1 MRVRP
6 GDHRR
11 GATTGG
17 APARPARRWR
27 PATLAAVAAVVILLA
42 SGAERDSHPPRGP
55 ETAAAITTRPGVEQ
69 VEHLGGKLYPPRYDT
84 LDYRLNQLVARD
96 EGRDAAPGTPAMDAG
111 SFINVVVR
119 LDPAY
124 VHEVAAY
131 LREQGVGLA
140 APRPGAESLAAAVP
154 LSALADLAARRGVHM
169 VMAEP
174 SVQRYDAGVAPHGAD
189 FWHDPGWDGG
199 NGNDDDDTNDAGN
212 VKIGILDGG
221 ILGYGNGLTAGR
233 VADPKGVHCFLGSDG
248 TTTDSIG
255 NCELLQVL
263 SGSVDQHGT
272 FVAQLLY
279 DIAPGADYYLARIVR
294 ASHFEAAITWLIA
307 QDVDVISTSLG
318 KTWEGPG
325 DGTSPYMNAWISQV
339 GRAVDA
345 GIFVAV
351 ASGNFDTS
359 SWFGTFRDSD
369 GDDIMDWDETG
380 DECNEVQFDS
390 SIKYNIR
397 VRWEDT
403 WNGANDD
410 LDIYL
415 RRGLSQGTADYMS
428 ENVQNGAPQQDPF
441 ENIGLEPESS
451 VTYCLVIVRESGV
464 TPEWVQVLIEAN
476 GPDGPSM
483 EHWTRG
489 YSLGSPAE
497 TTKAG
502 AVTVGAAPVTDT
514 STIQSTS
521 GRGPLPASSASTVVK
536 PDVVG
541 VDEVPVVTISGT
553 FNIDGTSIATPHVA
567 GLAALVKQ
575 RNPDYT
581 PAQIAT
587 YLRDNALPRGETAP
601 NNTWG
606 YGLAFLPHIGPA
618 ITGKPQLGVTLTANT
633 AGVDD
638 IDGMPASPTFTYQWI
653 RVSSG
658 GTEANISGATSATY
672 TPVQADVGKTLK
684 VQVSFQDDA
693 TTANDEEQTS
703 RASLKVVPA
712 NRAAT
717 GKPTIS
723 GTLRV
728 TETVTASTS
737 PIRDVDGLTGATF
750 EYQWVRVDGGTDTDI
765 PGETESSYVLQT
777 ADAGKTV
784 KVKVSFTDNNRNAET
799 VVSDASAVVGSAP
812 NRPAQ
817 FSAATAS
824 REVAENTAA
833 HENIGEPVA
842 ATDLDNDPLT
852 YAIRNDSGLF
862 AIVASTGQL
871 RTKGS
876 LDYETRTSHT
886 IVVQVTDNKD
896 IDGVADTVI
905 DDTITVTIN
914 VLPVDEPPVIT
925 GPQTV
930 DWSENA
936 AGTIATYMARD
947 PEGAATFLG
956 LIDTGDDDSFD
967 FSSGRLSFRSA
978 ALPDYEGQQQY
989 QIELGAKTDS
999 AASVFETRYAVTINI
1014 TAVDEPPGITLASAA
1029 GGAVTVSG
1037 SAVSVDENHTG
1048 DLVDVTATDPESTHT
1063 DYTLALGGTHSTS
1076 FTLNTGVLSFTN
1088 PPDHEAREVYN
1099 LTLTA
1104 SNASETSTLNVTV
1117 TVLDVDEP
1125 ADISFVATGG
1135 VTVNGNALTV
1145 DENHDGTLATFR
1157 ADDPENDQTLTY
1169 TWSTDPPDHF
1179 VIRAGGLS
1187 FRNIPD
1193 YEDPA
1198 GGINVYD
1205 ITVSAL
1211 DSDGETGSIA
1221 VTVTVEPV
1229 DEPPEITLASAAGSD
1244 VTVDG
1249 SDVTVDENHAGDLV
1263 NVTATDPETTHTDY
1277 TLALGGTHS
1286 TSFTLNSTGATGVL
1300 SFTNPPDHEAREVYR
1315 LTLTASNAM
1324 ESSTLNVTVTVGDV
1338 DEPADISF
1346 VATGGV
1352 TVNDNA
1358 LTVDENHDGTLAT
1371 FRARDPENDQ
1381 TLTYT
1386 WSTDP
1391 PDHFVIR
1398 AGVLSFR
1405 NIPDYEDPAGA
1416 TNVYNITVR
1425 ALDSDGETGSIAVT
1439 VTVEPVDEPADISF
1453 VATGGVTVN
1462 DNALTV
1468 DENYDGTL
1476 ATFIA
1481 RDPEGAAGLTYQW
1494 ALEGTDHS
1502 HFAITAAGE
1511 LSFLNIPDYDRP
1523 AGGKNVYNITVKAT
1537 DSAPTPLTG
1546 RIAVTVAVLPVNEPP
1561 VITGPDEVSIE
1572 EGGATFVGTYTVM
1585 DPESATIAW
1594 LPLDGA
1600 DKDEFEFTSSNGRL
1614 AFKEAPDFED
1624 AERGGDNE
1632 YNVTLGVSAGSHTIT
1647 FDVVVTVTNKEE
1659 QGTLLL
1665 SSPQPQVEAAFTAT
1679 LTDPDIVGATTWKW
1693 ERSMS
1698 SGGGWQPIDGATAAS
1713 YTPVVGDI
1721 DYYLHATAT
1730 YTDGY
1735 SANKSL
1741 SAVSANRVEAK
1752 PLVNTAPEFP
1762 PGPTTRSVPE
1772 DARANDIVGAPV
1784 VAADAEHA
1792 GQLTYTLTGG
1802 SDLFT
1807 IDGGSGQ
1814 IRVAADESLD
1824 HETAPS
1830 HSVVVTATD
1839 PSLAFDTV
1847 QVTIDVT
1854 NVNEPPNAV
1863 GDSAF
1868 TDEDTAVIIRVLNND
1883 SDPEDERSELLLTVV
1898 TPPRNGS
1905 ATVNEPA
1912 GQNRTITY
1920 EPNANYHGADSFTY
1934 QVTDS
1939 GGLSSTARVTV
1950 QIAAVNDA
1958 PEFATDM
1965 TTRTVSEGAGPGDT
1979 VGTKVAATDVDD
1991 STLTYRLSGAS
2002 DFVIDASGPT
2012 AGQIRVAPGVTLD
2025 RENTPSY
2032 QVTVTATDRLN
2043 ASDTIAVTINLDN
2056 VNDPPVAESDTAT
2069 TNEDMSVNIDV
2080 LDNDT
2085 DPDTDRAR
2093 LRVSVLTQPLNGTA
2107 RAQSD
2112 QTITYTPNANFAGPN
2127 SFTYR
2132 LSDGQFTDDGSVS
2145 VTVVAVNDAPT
2156 FFPTTAARSVPEDAE
2171 AGDNVGPAVT
2181 ATDVEGDT
2189 LSY

>member
-6 GDHRR
+6 DDHRR
-11 GATTGG
+11 GTTTGG

-27 PATLAAVAAVVILLA
+27 PATLAALAAVVILLA

-55 ETAAAITTRPGVEQ
+55 ETAAAIATRPGVEQ
-69 VEHLGGKLYPPRYDT
+69 VEHLGGKLYPPRYET
-84 LDYRLNQLVARD
+84 LDYRLNQLVARH
-96 EGRDAAPGTPAMDAG
+96 EGRDVAPGTPAMDAG

-140 APRPGAESLAAAVP
+140 EPSPGAESLAAAVP

-255 NCELLQVL
+255 ICEFVQAL

-618 ITGKPQLGVTLTANT
+618 ITGKPQFGVTLTANT

-765 PGETESSYVLQT
+765 HGETESSYVLQT
-777 ADAGKTV
+777 ADQDKQV

-824 REVAENTAA
+824 REVEENTPAGQD
-833 HENIGEPVA
+833 IGTA
-842 ATDLDNDPLT
+842 ISATDLDNDPLT
-852 YAIRNDSGLF
+852 YSIKNDSGLF
-862 AIVASTGQL
+862 EIVATSGQGQL
-871 RTKGS
+871 RTKGA
-876 LDYETRTSHT
+876 LDYETTRSHT
-886 IVVQVTDNKD
+886 VVVEVTDNKD

-914 VLPVDEPPVIT
+914 VLPVDEPPVIS

-936 AGTIATYMARD
+936 AGRIATYMARD
-947 PEGAATFLG
+947 PEGAATFLS

-989 QIELGAKTDS
+989 QIELGARTDPL
-999 AASVFETRYAVTINI
+999 ALDFETTYAVTINI
-1014 TAVDEPPGITLASAA
+1014 TDVDEPADISFSAGSSVTVNNNALTVDENYAGSLATFSASDPEMKPGLTYQWSVVGTDGGDFAFTAEAGTRSGELSFAANPDYERPADSVGNNVYDITVNARDSDNKTGRINVTVTVEDVDEPADISFVATGGVTVNDNALTVDENHDGTLATFSARDPENDQTLTYTWSTDPPDHFVIRAGVLSFRNIPDYELPAGGTTSYDIAVSALDSGGMTGSIAVTVTVEPVDEPPEITLASAA

-1037 SAVSVDENHTG
+1037 SAVSVEENHTS
-1048 DLVDVTATDPESTHT
+1048 DLVNVTATDPESTHT

-1088 PPDHEAREVYN
+1088 PPDHEARV
-1099 LTLTA
+1099 
-1104 SNASETSTLNVTV
+1104 
-1117 TVLDVDEP
+1117 
-1125 ADISFVATGG
+1125 
-1135 VTVNGNALTV
+1135 
-1145 DENHDGTLATFR
+1145 
-1157 ADDPENDQTLTY
+1157 
-1169 TWSTDPPDHF
+1169 
-1179 VIRAGGLS
+1179 
-1187 FRNIPD
+1187 
-1193 YEDPA
+1193 
-1198 GGINVYD
+1198 VYD
-1205 ITVSAL
+1205 
-1211 DSDGETGSIA
+1211 
-1221 VTVTVEPV
+1221 
-1229 DEPPEITLASAAGSD
+1229 
-1244 VTVDG
+1244 
-1249 SDVTVDENHAGDLV
+1249 
-1263 NVTATDPETTHTDY
+1263 
-1277 TLALGGTHS
+1277 
-1286 TSFTLNSTGATGVL
+1286 
-1300 SFTNPPDHEAREVYR
+1300 

-1324 ESSTLNVTVTVGDV
+1324 ESSTL
-1338 DEPADISF
+1338 
-1346 VATGGV
+1346 
-1352 TVNDNA
+1352 
-1358 LTVDENHDGTLAT
+1358 
-1371 FRARDPENDQ
+1371 
-1381 TLTYT
+1381 
-1386 WSTDP
+1386 
-1391 PDHFVIR
+1391 
-1398 AGVLSFR
+1398 
-1405 NIPDYEDPAGA
+1405 
-1416 TNVYNITVR
+1416 
-1425 ALDSDGETGSIAVT
+1425 AVT
-1439 VTVEPVDEPADISF
+1439 VTVRRR
-1453 VATGGVTVN
+1453 G
-1462 DNALTV
+1462 
-1468 DENYDGTL
+1468 
-1476 ATFIA
+1476 
-1481 RDPEGAAGLTYQW
+1481 R
-1494 ALEGTDHS
+1494 
-1502 HFAITAAGE
+1502 
-1511 LSFLNIPDYDRP
+1511 
-1523 AGGKNVYNITVKAT
+1523 AGGHLVCGDRRRHRERQRAHR
-1537 DSAPTPLTG
+1537 G
-1546 RIAVTVAVLPVNEPP
+1546 REPRRHARYVQRTRP
-1561 VITGPDEVSIE
+1561 G
-1572 EGGATFVGTYTVM
+1572 
-1585 DPESATIAW
+1585 
-1594 LPLDGA
+1594 
-1600 DKDEFEFTSSNGRL
+1600 
-1614 AFKEAPDFED
+1614 
-1624 AERGGDNE
+1624 
-1632 YNVTLGVSAGSHTIT
+1632 
-1647 FDVVVTVTNKEE
+1647 E
-1659 QGTLLL
+1659 QGRT
-1665 SSPQPQVEAAFTAT
+1665 SRT
-1679 LTDPDIVGATTWKW
+1679 
-1693 ERSMS
+1693 
-1698 SGGGWQPIDGATAAS
+1698 SGRWT
-1713 YTPVVGDI
+1713 
-1721 DYYLHATAT
+1721 
-1730 YTDGY
+1730 
-1735 SANKSL
+1735 
-1741 SAVSANRVEAK
+1741 
-1752 PLVNTAPEFP
+1752 
-1762 PGPTTRSVPE
+1762 
-1772 DARANDIVGAPV
+1772 
-1784 VAADAEHA
+1784 
-1792 GQLTYTLTGG
+1792 
-1802 SDLFT
+1802 
-1807 IDGGSGQ
+1807 
-1814 IRVAADESLD
+1814 
-1824 HETAPS
+1824 
-1830 HSVVVTATD
+1830 
-1839 PSLAFDTV
+1839 
-1847 QVTIDVT
+1847 
-1854 NVNEPPNAV
+1854 
-1863 GDSAF
+1863 
-1868 TDEDTAVIIRVLNND
+1868 
-1883 SDPEDERSELLLTVV
+1883 
-1898 TPPRNGS
+1898 
-1905 ATVNEPA
+1905 
-1912 GQNRTITY
+1912 
-1920 EPNANYHGADSFTY
+1920 
-1934 QVTDS
+1934 
-1939 GGLSSTARVTV
+1939 
-1950 QIAAVNDA
+1950 
-1958 PEFATDM
+1958 
-1965 TTRTVSEGAGPGDT
+1965 
-1979 VGTKVAATDVDD
+1979 
-1991 STLTYRLSGAS
+1991 
-2002 DFVIDASGPT
+2002 
-2012 AGQIRVAPGVTLD
+2012 
-2025 RENTPSY
+2025 
-2032 QVTVTATDRLN
+2032 
-2043 ASDTIAVTINLDN
+2043 
-2056 VNDPPVAESDTAT
+2056 
-2069 TNEDMSVNIDV
+2069 
-2080 LDNDT
+2080 
-2085 DPDTDRAR
+2085 
-2093 LRVSVLTQPLNGTA
+2093 
-2107 RAQSD
+2107 
-2112 QTITYTPNANFAGPN
+2112 
-2127 SFTYR
+2127 
-2132 LSDGQFTDDGSVS
+2132 
-2145 VTVVAVNDAPT
+2145 
-2156 FFPTTAARSVPEDAE
+2156 
-2171 AGDNVGPAVT
+2171 
-2181 ATDVEGDT
+2181 
-2189 LSY
+2189 

>member
-27 PATLAAVAAVVILLA
+27 PATLVALAAVVILLA

-55 ETAAAITTRPGVEQ
+55 ETAAAIAARPGVEQ
-69 VEHLGGKLYPPRYDT
+69 VEPLGGKLYPPRYDT

-212 VKIGILDGG
+212 VKIGILDSG
-221 ILGYGNGLTAGR
+221 ILGYGNGLTAER

-255 NCELLQVL
+255 TCEFLQVL

-351 ASGNFDTS
+351 ASGNFDTT

-415 RRGLSQGTADYMS
+415 TRGLSQGTADYMS

-765 PGETESSYVLQT
+765 PGATESSYVLQD

-824 REVAENTAA
+824 REVEENTAA

-886 IVVQVTDNKD
+886 IVVEVTDNKD

-947 PEGAATFLG
+947 PEGAATFLS

-1014 TAVDEPPGITLASAA
+1014 TDVDEPPEITLASAA

-1048 DLVDVTATDPESTHT
+1048 DLVDVTATDPESTQT

-1104 SNASETSTLNVTV
+1104 SNASETSTLNVTI
-1117 TVLDVDEP
+1117 TVLDVNEP

-1135 VTVNGNALTV
+1135 VTANGNALTV
-1145 DENHDGTLATFR
+1145 DENHDGRLATFR
-1157 ADDPENDQTLTY
+1157 ADDPESTPGLTY
-1169 TWSTDPPDHF
+1169 QWALEGTDRSHF
-1179 VIRAGGLS
+1179 AITAAGELS
-1187 FRNIPD
+1187 FLNIPD
-1193 YEDPA
+1193 YDRPA
-1198 GGINVYD
+1198 GGKNFYN
-1205 ITVSAL
+1205 ITVQATDSAPTPL
-1211 DSDGETGSIA
+1211 TGRIA
-1221 VTVTVEPV
+1221 VTVTVRDVNEPA
-1229 DEPPEITLASAAGSD
+1229 DITFTEGSG
-1244 VTVDG
+1244 VTANG
-1249 SDVTVDENHAGDLV
+1249 NALTVDENHDGRLATFRADDPESTPGLTYQWALEGTDRSHFAITAAGELSFLNIPDYDRPAGGKNFYNITV
-1263 NVTATDPETTHTDY
+1263 QATDSAPTP
-1277 TLALGGTHS
+1277 L
-1286 TSFTLNSTGATGVL
+1286 TGRIA
-1300 SFTNPPDHEAREVYR
+1300 
-1315 LTLTASNAM
+1315 
-1324 ESSTLNVTVTVGDV
+1324 VTVTVVDV
-1338 DEPADISF
+1338 NEPPDISF

-1371 FRARDPENDQ
+1371 FSARDPENDQ

-1386 WSTDP
+1386 WSTAP

-1398 AGVLSFR
+1398 AGVLSFK

-1425 ALDSDGETGSIAVT
+1425 ALDSDGEEGSIAVI
-1439 VTVEPVDEPADISF
+1439 VTVEPVDEPPDISF

-1462 DNALTV
+1462 NNALTV
-1468 DENYDGTL
+1468 EENYDGTL
-1476 ATFIA
+1476 ATFSA
-1481 RDPEGAAGLTYQW
+1481 RDPESALGLTYEW
-1494 ALEGTDHS
+1494 RLEGTRR
-1502 HFAITAAGE
+1502 TAFEISEIGGDRV
-1511 LSFLNIPDYDRP
+1511 LSFVSIPDYDLLG
-1523 AGGKNVYNITVKAT
+1523 AGNNVYNIAVTAL
-1537 DSAPTPLTG
+1537 DSAPTARRAASPSPSPSKASMSRPRSPATPRGASRRAAPPLSG
-1546 RIAVTVAVLPVNEPP
+1546 R
-1561 VITGPDEVSIE
+1561 TGPR
-1572 EGGATFVGTYTVM
+1572 T
-1585 DPESATIAW
+1585 
-1594 LPLDGA
+1594 
-1600 DKDEFEFTSSNGRL
+1600 RR
-1614 AFKEAPDFED
+1614 AP
-1624 AERGGDNE
+1624 RSPGNPS
-1632 YNVTLGVSAGSHTIT
+1632 LG
-1647 FDVVVTVTNKEE
+1647 
-1659 QGTLLL
+1659 
-1665 SSPQPQVEAAFTAT
+1665 AT
-1679 LTDPDIVGATTWKW
+1679 LTSSSSPPRTAGSRSRRRRTSRMPSVVATTSTTSRSASPPAATPS
-1693 ERSMS
+1693 RSMS
-1698 SGGGWQPIDGATAAS
+1698 LSPSRTR
-1713 YTPVVGDI
+1713 
-1721 DYYLHATAT
+1721 
-1730 YTDGY
+1730 
-1735 SANKSL
+1735 KS
-1741 SAVSANRVEAK
+1741 R
-1752 PLVNTAPEFP
+1752 
-1762 PGPTTRSVPE
+1762 GRSSSP
-1772 DARANDIVGAPV
+1772 R
-1784 VAADAEHA
+1784 
-1792 GQLTYTLTGG
+1792 
-1802 SDLFT
+1802 
-1807 IDGGSGQ
+1807 
-1814 IRVAADESLD
+1814 
-1824 HETAPS
+1824 
-1830 HSVVVTATD
+1830 
-1839 PSLAFDTV
+1839 
-1847 QVTIDVT
+1847 
-1854 NVNEPPNAV
+1854 
-1863 GDSAF
+1863 
-1868 TDEDTAVIIRVLNND
+1868 
-1883 SDPEDERSELLLTVV
+1883 RS
-1898 TPPRNGS
+1898 R
-1905 ATVNEPA
+1905 
-1912 GQNRTITY
+1912 RW
-1920 EPNANYHGADSFTY
+1920 
-1934 QVTDS
+1934 
-1939 GGLSSTARVTV
+1939 R
-1950 QIAAVNDA
+1950 
-1958 PEFATDM
+1958 
-1965 TTRTVSEGAGPGDT
+1965 R
-1979 VGTKVAATDVDD
+1979 
-1991 STLTYRLSGAS
+1991 
-2002 DFVIDASGPT
+2002 
-2012 AGQIRVAPGVTLD
+2012 
-2025 RENTPSY
+2025 
-2032 QVTVTATDRLN
+2032 
-2043 ASDTIAVTINLDN
+2043 
-2056 VNDPPVAESDTAT
+2056 
-2069 TNEDMSVNIDV
+2069 
-2080 LDNDT
+2080 
-2085 DPDTDRAR
+2085 
-2093 LRVSVLTQPLNGTA
+2093 
-2107 RAQSD
+2107 
-2112 QTITYTPNANFAGPN
+2112 
-2127 SFTYR
+2127 
-2132 LSDGQFTDDGSVS
+2132 
-2145 VTVVAVNDAPT
+2145 
-2156 FFPTTAARSVPEDAE
+2156 RSRRH
-2171 AGDNVGPAVT
+2171 
-2181 ATDVEGDT
+2181 
-2189 LSY
+2189 